1 MFKIFNLEGLF
12 LSKLK
17 RIVSVIL
24 AVTMLMTVAPVST
37 FASAEYAYSENKPKY
52 DYTPHYV
59 DTTATDPVIR
69 VGGDSNPLLPGTK
82 VVKATPSG
90 IPEGAA
96 SALAGAAYAGE
107 TPAASKISVKF
118 IGRKPDGTVNIELK
132 SATTSGTNISV
143 TTGDVG
149 KSVAA
154 VDGKSAWEYTWLV
167 NTGTAT
173 VGDDIVWEITYSF
186 NGDSKTYTA
195 YAYQHVEK
203 TLMQSGYHLFGYRK
217 WWNTS
222 WTPSENGNRYVYL
235 SATFTIQGRN
245 VYAGG
250 FGSGTTVTDGTG
262 DGAWNKGYVNY
273 YSSTVGAGSD
283 FAGLGNDAEGNW
295 SDTATDVGAKL
306 HPGGTMISFHT
317 TDADPIRNSTGE
329 NVLLKENNNNRPRA
343 LAYVDIRRDGGN
355 VANLN
360 LRQVYMIA
368 DTGHSDGH
376 GFHSKWVYTSNSS
389 NPSNWFKGDGVTV
402 PSDFTTTGTI
412 KLNNSGTSSTVSI
425 GEGNRQL
432 IHERGDWMEIY
443 FQSSFNTIGYKD
455 YAIVTQSF
463 AEVDGYQNNV
473 WGTAGMAMAFEVYNT
488 TDLYNV
494 YMNILKG
501 TGTSYSTSLHASDT
515 VTFNKGINPL
525 NNSNFADATKFN
537 EFKAAMDK
545 AGAILQK
552 PDTNQTEINSATS
565 DLIAKYEALTFP
577 DGYSSTVTVKVN
589 FKDAFG
595 NDVAEPLYVD
605 MDNNGVA
612 DAVPVGA
619 TATAYALGSI
629 DNYNF
634 TSGQSDVKTLVID
647 GMTNPAEITFYYEAQ
662 RYHITVYA
670 NNDVGGDEGYGA
682 PAPDGVINSN
692 DYYRFS
698 NAAAAGD
705 QIEVKYG
712 YDVVGTKEHF
722 VLDGLYYDAELTRR
736 VPDIFTMPASNLNL
750 YAKWVTAPLGLLV
763 QPQTTDEN
771 GNVVPL
777 TKDGAAVA
785 PIRVDEISPNEDE
798 SIPALMDRPDTD
810 PYVEGYIFTGYYA
823 DANLTTA
830 LTWPQE
836 FYLGESDHTVYGRFV
851 DVNGKIIFESNGGSN
866 IDDMPF
872 TAGTQVNA
880 PADPT
885 REGYDFAGWY
895 TDNTFA
901 TAINWPVTQ
910 PDNTGFV
917 AYAKW
922 TPQEHYIRF
931 NLNNPNP
938 SPYDTKEIQP
948 RKGLSDSEFKS
959 EDIPNPPRRFGY
971 VFDRWMYNDGT
982 GAVNYTFK
990 KYPTKDIEVVALWRS
1005 VDDSAFV
1012 GIEGYEK
1019 LSGEYKTLYDAN
1031 TNPDG
1036 AKIQAGDIVTFRMT
1050 SLANF
1055 YVGSTLFVF
1064 MYDKDF
1070 FEFVPGTT
1078 TMFKLNGENEYV
1090 SGINATFTEV
1100 TNSSL
1105 LEARWPADLVAEKND
1120 YAAMQIAIDPTVAA
1134 DDYFVA
1140 PMKDGEW
1147 LIEFQLK
1154 VKDNATGSGKVYMD
1168 NAWTRSGANP
1178 MGTMFYGWAE
1188 NSTDP
1193 VYDTINNTVYPDL
1206 TNATETIVLDATPPV
1221 DTTVKLYAAPGA
1233 FSDNTNEKTYTG
1245 RAETEIIGYTD
1256 PEREGYKLAGWK
1268 NKDTASEYAA
1278 WDAGYYAKAG
1288 YGDVVEFEADWQPLP
1303 FEADFYMGIDGAHY
1317 KQVEVLFDA
1326 AVTPPAT
1333 PPTKTGYV
1341 FAGWST
1347 DGENVLTDLGTMD
1360 TTEGKKYYAV
1370 WDPAEDTAFTVEAY
1384 VLAENEN
1391 VYQTYT
1397 YTGTTDSTVKIVR
1410 EADVPATPEAGVTYI
1425 TVESIEAD
1433 LEFYVFD
1440 EDDANNALPI
1450 TGTIDPEGKLVL
1462 KVYFEGKPVTVTFD
1476 ADGGKFSNGE
1486 GQYLS
1491 IGSFNEPI
1499 AIPPENPTKYGY
1511 DFVEWAEFSEDY
1523 TYYED
1528 EAFFASWTPTS
1539 TNIQFIADGVQ
1550 IGELV
1555 ETEFGKAPK
1564 APTAPSKTGWEF
1576 KGWKETADGTDYVT
1590 TLPAVDVIN
1599 DEETGIAKTYY
1610 AHYEQVEINV
1620 IYKVTYADG
1629 RVETKYTDKY
1639 FAGTEVTIRAAETLK
1654 GHTFSGWK
1662 RADGSDAVNFT
1673 MGTEEVIISG
1683 TFTANSIGIVFNANG
1698 GTFGSTEETT
1708 VNTTF
1713 NTTINLPAEPTK
1725 AGYTFKGWATSATA
1739 TSGSTSLGTLTEES
1753 GKYYAVWEA
1762 NTVTYYIDVY
1772 VMDTTGAYPETPE
1785 TTTST
1790 GKVDSE
1796 VTYTPTAMTGFEIAE
1811 ESVLEGTIPATEELH
1826 LVVKYKRNQWNLITT
1841 MDGETVDTIPYY
1853 FEQAVADPPEPQK
1866 TGYSFGGW
1874 TPSVPETMP
1883 NNDVTL
1889 TATMNPNTYNVIYDY
1904 KGGTYQGA
1912 ATTSLPKT
1920 YGTVIPSNDIATDAI
1935 VYEGHTFAYWVVAGT
1950 DTPVEF
1956 TETTPVV
1963 PVDGITFEAVYTV
1976 NEYTVTYSN
1985 RGTTVAQFE
1994 VPYGTTI
2001 EDIKANYAPGEELNP
2016 YYTGHTFKDWAWDSI
2031 GATMPARDVTVLAD
2045 WSVNTYKIEFNENGG
2060 SPVTDIE
2067 VPFNSSTNFSG
2078 VTTKSGYNFEYWY
2091 LDDENTKFNVPTEM
2105 PALDELYGSS
2115 TITLNAKW
2123 SVKAYSITFESKGG
2137 SDVAKIEAN
2146 YGDSIPALAT
2156 PERKGYTFDY
2166 WYLTNEN
2173 TKFEIGTTM
2182 PALDDLYGSANI
2194 TLNAKWT
2201 VKTITITFDSKGG
2214 SAVAPI
2220 TLNYGDYIANR
2231 PADPTMEGYTFT
2243 GWNTQEDGTGDA
2255 YTVPEYMEHDE
2266 DITVYATWEKNQYT
2280 ITFNSDQGSAVDPI
2294 IAYYGDPIT
2303 VPADPTREGYE
2314 FKYWYYRN
2322 RGEAYDF
2329 GTTMPA
2335 LDVKHNINTKS
2346 ITLTA
2351 FWEIQKYTITFD
2363 TDGGSAVAPITED
2376 YGTAI
2381 TKPSDPTKPGYT
2393 FLRWDTEIP
2402 GTMPAN
2408 NMTIKAVWEANEY
2421 TIAFEENGGTDVEN
2435 ITKAYDTDVTA
2446 PANPTKKG
2454 HNFVHWYEQGSEDT
2468 AYVFNKMPLGGV
2480 TLYAK
2485 WDAIEYTININ
2496 ANGGTNKDGSAIE
2509 SIAQDYGTEI
2519 TAPADPVKEG
2529 YTFNGW
2535 FVAGTET
2542 KYTFPETM
2550 PDENVNIEAKW
2561 TINPYDVI
2569 FYNYDGTEYNK
2580 TSPDFGTA
2588 IAAPEGEPVR
2598 EHYTFVGW
2606 SLTNDTTDDET
2617 ETPIDFATAN
2627 LTVTVGG
2634 NKFYPIFK
2642 RVPVTLELIAN
2653 SSARVTTDGAE
2664 PPITGYIYGIAAKT
2678 NVAKLTEKYLA
2689 VKGDGELIVTPTKY
2703 NLCGTGT
2710 KVEVY
2715 DNVDQVVVETYYI
2728 VIFGDLNGDS
2738 YTDTIDRSMLI
2749 NEVFGNTIWS
2759 QPKNLNDEDND
2770 DYAYHLVLAAD
2781 LNGDGNVRDNDLS
2794 LITDVTLYAATI
2806 KQEVEL
2812 TTESK
2817 MVYPS

>member
-37 FASAEYAYSENKPKY
+37 FASAEYASSYEYGSDPQYS
-52 DYTPHYV
+52 YTSYYV
-59 DTTATDPVIR
+59 DTMETDEVVRVADGSNKFLSGNVIT
-69 VGGDSNPLLPGTK
+69 P
-82 VVKATPSG
+82 ATPSG
-90 IPEGAA
+90 IPDAGNTIGKA
-96 SALAGAAYAGE
+96 ALAGEVAELPDVVVTFYGRNPDKVE
-107 TPAASKISVKF
+107 TPESSSLTGKSTSAGVGAVSKNLDETNKVYKYTWKVNSDGLAE
-118 IGRKPDGTVNIELK
+118 IGDTLLWTIKY
-132 SATTSGTNISV
+132 SF
-143 TTGDVG
+143 TGD
-149 KSVAA
+149 
-154 VDGKSAWEYTWLV
+154 E
-167 NTGTAT
+167 NTY
-173 VGDDIVWEITYSF
+173 E
-186 NGDSKTYTA
+186 A
-195 YAYQHVEK
+195 YAYMHVES
-203 TLMQSGYHLFGYRK
+203 TLRQSGYVWFMARGTITFGSMTSSNTYASHIITLQGKNMYSSGFVGSGSGLDRGYLNYHNETGGG
-217 WWNTS
+217 NTS
-222 WTPSENGNRYVYL
+222 ILGCGNETTFNSTDTAFGKQDSTNATMVKIHSENNEGSMGDKLVSADYNRPLSYL
-235 SATFTIQGRN
+235 YLDAGQGETIDTAN
-245 VYAGG
+245 VRQIMMN
-250 FGSGTTVTDGTG
+250 G
-262 DGAWNKGYVNY
+262 DG
-273 YSSTVGAGSD
+273 
-283 FAGLGNDAEGNW
+283 
-295 SDTATDVGAKL
+295 
-306 HPGGTMISFHT
+306 GGTDNKNDYIGFSS
-317 TDADPIRNSTGE
+317 DA
-329 NVLLKENNNNRPRA
+329 NN
-343 LAYVDIRRDGGN
+343 IGTWEESGG
-355 VANLN
+355 
-360 LRQVYMIA
+360 YA
-368 DTGHSDGH
+368 DR
-376 GFHSKWVYTSNSS
+376 SNWDSPT
-389 NPSNWFKGDGVTV
+389 NPSTFKLKGHYQYTYDSNGKPTE
-402 PSDFTTTGTI
+402 
-412 KLNNSGTSSTVSI
+412 STVSVTS
-425 GEGNRQL
+425 GSNNKLLGNA
-432 IHERGDWMEIY
+432 GDWLVSKFTGSPGVGTHY
-443 FQSSFNTIGYKD
+443 FTLATSHWGVSSYK
-455 YAIVTQSF
+455 AFLGSEKT
-463 AEVDGYQNNV
+463 DGV
-473 WGTAGMAMAFEVYNT
+473 WGRAGMSLTVVVYNT
-488 TDLYNV
+488 ANLRAVYNG
-494 YMNILKG
+494 ILRG
-501 TGTSYSTSLHASDT
+501 TGSYGST
-515 VTFNKGINPL
+515 TFNKGANPREEMY
-525 NNSNFADATKFN
+525 NGDWATF
-537 EFKAAMDK
+537 EAALHA
-545 AGAILQK
+545 AGRIIQT
-552 PDTNQTEINSATS
+552 PDTSQTEIDNATT
-565 DLIAKYEALTFP
+565 ALLNAYAGITPKF
-577 DGYSSTVTVKVN
+577 SQTVSVKVN
-589 FKDAFG
+589 FRTQDEVDIAPP
-595 NDVAEPLYVD
+595 VYVQKRV
-605 MDNNGVA
+605 NA
-612 DAVPVGA
+612 DGSTTTDSAVPAGA
-619 TATAYALGSI
+619 KVTAYALKSV
-629 DNYNF
+629 
-634 TSGQSDVKTLVID
+634 SGYTLVDATKTSIATTID
-647 GMTNPAEITFYYEAQ
+647 GTTNPAEITFYYKPATYKIIVNTNNPNTAAQ
-662 RYHITVYA
+662 VEYA
-670 NNDVGGDEGYGA
+670 DIQYGTNFTTSSAYGDM
-682 PAPDGVINSN
+682 
-692 DYYRFS
+692 
-698 NAAAAGD
+698 
-705 QIEVKYG
+705 
-712 YDVVGTKEHF
+712 GTKEYYT
-722 VLDGLYYDAELTRR
+722 LDGLYYDAALTNK
-736 VPDIFTMPASNLNL
+736 VPATFTMPASNLTL

-777 TKDGAAVA
+777 TKDGAAVE
-785 PIRVDEISPNEDE
+785 PIRVDEISPNEDA
-798 SIPALMDRPDTD
+798 SIAVAMDKPETD
-810 PYVEGYIFTGYYA
+810 PYIEGYIFTGYYA
-823 DANLTTA
+823 DAELTTA

-836 FYLGESDHTVYGRFV
+836 FYLGESDRTVYGRFV
-851 DVNGKIIFESNGGSN
+851 DVNGKIIFESNGGTN
-866 IDDMPF
+866 VDDMPF
-872 TAGTQVNA
+872 TAGTPVNA

-931 NLNNPNP
+931 NLNNSDP

-948 RKGLSDSEFKS
+948 RKGLSDSEFKA

-990 KYPTKDIEVVALWRS
+990 KYPTKDIEVVALWRK

-1050 SLANF
+1050 SLADF

-1078 TMFKLNGENEYV
+1078 TMFKLNSENEYV

-1100 TNSSL
+1100 TDSSL
-1105 LEARWPADLVAEKND
+1105 LEARWPTDLTEEKNS
-1120 YAAMQIAIDPTVAA
+1120 YAAMQIAIDPTVTA
-1134 DDYFVA
+1134 DDYNVA
-1140 PMKDGEW
+1140 PMNDGEW

-1154 VKDNATGSGKVYMD
+1154 VKDDATGSGTVYMD
-1168 NAWTRSGANP
+1168 NAWTRSGVNP

-1188 NSTDP
+1188 NSTDA
-1193 VYDTINNTVYPDL
+1193 VFDTINNTVYPDL
-1206 TNATETIVLDATPPV
+1206 TNATETVVLDATAPV
-1221 DTTVKLYAAPGA
+1221 DTTVKLNAAPGA
-1233 FSDNTNEKTYTG
+1233 FADGTSEKTYTG

-1256 PEREGYKLAGWK
+1256 PEREGYKLAGWVNADETSDYTK
-1268 NKDTASEYAA
+1268 WA
-1278 WDAGYYAKAG
+1278 AGYYAKAG
-1288 YGDVVEFEADWQPLP
+1288 YGDTLTFNADWQVLP
-1303 FEADFYMGIDGAHY
+1303 FAADFYMGIDEAHY
-1317 KQVEVLFDA
+1317 KQVMIDYDA
-1326 AVTPPAT
+1326 PVTAPET

-1341 FAGWST
+1341 FAGWSA

-1360 TTEGKKYYAV
+1360 TTAGKKYYAV
-1370 WDPAEDTAFTVEAY
+1370 WDPATDTEFKVEAWILSNSTSKAY
-1384 VLAENEN
+1384 R
-1391 VYQTYT
+1391 TYT

-1433 LEFYVFD
+1433 LEYYVLD
-1440 EDDANNALPI
+1440 ADDANNALPI
-1450 TGTIDPEGKLVL
+1450 TGTIDPKGNLVL
-1462 KVYFEGKPVTVTFD
+1462 KAYFEGKPVTVTFD
-1476 ADGGKFSNGE
+1476 ADGGKFSNGDT
-1486 GQYLS
+1486 QYLS
-1491 IGSFNEPI
+1491 VGPYDEIIVTP
-1499 AIPPENPTKYGY
+1499 AENPTKYGY
-1511 DFVEWAEFSEDY
+1511 EFVEWADFSEDY
-1523 TYYED
+1523 TYNED
-1528 EAFFASWTPTS
+1528 ESFFASWTPTS

-1550 IGELV
+1550 IGDLV
-1555 ETEFGKAPK
+1555 VTEFGKSPK
-1564 APTAPSKTGWEF
+1564 APSAPSKAGWEF

-1590 TLPAVDVIN
+1590 ALPAVDVIN
-1599 DEETGIAKTYY
+1599 DEATGIAKTYY
-1610 AHYEQVEINV
+1610 AHYEQTEINV

-1629 RVETKYTDKY
+1629 TVETKYTDKY
-1639 FAGTEVTIRAAETLK
+1639 FADTDVTIRDAETLK
-1654 GHTFSGWK
+1654 GYTFSGWK
-1662 RADGSDAVNFT
+1662 FADGSDAANFT

-1683 TFTANSIGIVFNANG
+1683 TFTAKEIGIVFNANG
-1698 GTFGSTEETT
+1698 GTFADGVETT

-1713 NTTINLPAEPTK
+1713 NTTINLPAEPTR
-1725 AGYTFKGWATSATA
+1725 AGYTFKGWAISAAA

-1772 VMDTTGAYPETPE
+1772 VMDTTGAYPATPE
-1785 TTTST
+1785 TTTAT

-1796 VTYTPTAMTGFEIAE
+1796 VTYTPEARTGFEIADD
-1811 ESVLEGTIPATEELH
+1811 SDLEGTIPATGELRII
-1826 LVVKYKRNQWNLITT
+1826 VKYERNQWNLITI

-1853 FEQAVADPPEPQK
+1853 FEQAVTDPPEPQK
-1866 TGYSFGGW
+1866 SGYSFGGW
-1874 TPSVPETMP
+1874 TPDVPETMP

-1912 ATTSLPKT
+1912 ATTTLPKT
-1920 YGTVIPSNDIATDAI
+1920 FGTVIPSTDIATDAI
-1935 VYEGHTFAYWVVAGT
+1935 VYEGHTFDHWVIAGT

-1956 TETTPVV
+1956 TDTTPVV

-1976 NEYTVTYSN
+1976 NKYIVTYSN

-2001 EDIKANYAPGEELNP
+2001 ADIKANYAPGEDLKP
-2016 YYTGHTFKDWAWDSI
+2016 TYTGHTFKDWDWDAI
-2031 GATMPARDVTVLAD
+2031 GATMPARPITVLAD
-2045 WSVNTYKIEFNENGG
+2045 WDINTYKIEFNENGG
-2060 SPVTDIE
+2060 SSVTDIE
-2067 VPFNSSTNFSG
+2067 VPYNSSTNFSG
-2078 VTTKSGYNFEYWY
+2078 VTTKSGYSFEYWY
-2091 LDDENTKFNVPTEM
+2091 LDDENTKFEIPTEM

-2123 SVKAYSITFESKGG
+2123 SVKAYTITFDSKGG
-2137 SDVAKIEAN
+2137 SEVAKIEAN
-2146 YGDSIPALAT
+2146 YGADIPALAT
-2156 PERKGYTFDY
+2156 PEKKGHTFDY

-2173 TKFEIGTTM
+2173 TKFEIGSTM

-2214 SAVAPI
+2214 SAVDPI
-2220 TLNYGDYIANR
+2220 TLNYGDYIVNR
-2231 PADPTMEGYTFT
+2231 PADPTLEGYTFT
-2243 GWNTQEDGTGDA
+2243 GWNTKEDGTGDA
-2255 YTVPEYMEHDE
+2255 YTVPEIMEHDE
-2266 DITVYATWEKNQYT
+2266 NITVYATWEKNQYT
-2280 ITFNSDQGSAVDPI
+2280 IIFNSNQGSAVDPI
-2294 IAYYGDPIT
+2294 TAYYGDPIT
-2303 VPADPTREGYE
+2303 VPANPIREGYE
-2314 FKYWYYRN
+2314 FKHWYYRN
-2322 RGEAYDF
+2322 PNEAYDF

-2346 ITLTA
+2346 ITLLA
-2351 FWEIQKYTITFD
+2351 SWEIQKYTITFD
-2363 TDGGSAVAPITED
+2363 TDGGSSIEPITED
-2376 YGTAI
+2376 FGTAI
-2381 TKPSDPTKPGYT
+2381 TKPADPTKPGHT

-2402 GTMPAN
+2402 GTMPAKD
-2408 NMTIKAVWEANEY
+2408 MTIKAIWEANKY
-2421 TIAFEENGGTDVEN
+2421 TITFEENGGTDVED

-2446 PANPTKKG
+2446 PAAPTKKG

-2468 AYVFNKMPLGGV
+2468 AYVFDKMPLGGT

-2496 ANGGTNKDGSAIE
+2496 ANGGTNKDGSAID
-2509 SIAQDYGTEI
+2509 SITQDYGTAV

-2535 FVAGTET
+2535 YVAGTET

-2550 PDENVNIEAKW
+2550 PDENVNVEAKW

-2588 IAAPEGEPVR
+2588 IAAPAGEPVR

-2627 LTVTVGG
+2627 LTVKVGG

-2715 DNVDQVVVETYYI
+2715 DKVDQVVVETYYV

-2759 QPKNLNDEDND
+2759 QTKGLDGNDND

-2781 LNGDGNVRDNDLS
+2781 LNGDGSVRDNDLS
-2794 LITDVTLYAATI
+2794 LLTDVTLYAATI

>member
-37 FASAEYAYSENKPKY
+37 FASAEYAYSENDPKY

-59 DTTATDPVIR
+59 DTTATDTVIR
-69 VGGDSNPLLPGTK
+69 VGDQNNPLLPGTK

-90 IPEGAA
+90 IPGDVVTQL
-96 SALAGAAYAGE
+96 SSAAYAGE

-118 IGRKPDGTVNIELK
+118 IGRKPDGTVNITQK
-132 SATTSGTNISV
+132 SATSSGTVVSV
-143 TTGDVG
+143 IAGDVG
-149 KSVAA
+149 KSIAA
-154 VDGKSAWEYTWLV
+154 VDGKSAWEYTWQV
-167 NTGTAT
+167 NEGTAT
-173 VGDDIVWEITYSF
+173 VGDDIVWEITYGF

-203 TLMQSGYHLFGYRK
+203 TLMQSGFHIMATRIEGIDLGFI
-217 WWNTS
+217 
-222 WTPSENGNRYVYL
+222 GNWEVKTYL
-235 SATFTIQGRN
+235 GATFTIQGRN
-245 VYAGG
+245 VYADG
-250 FGSGTTVTDGTG
+250 FGDGDDPKDWNRGYINLFSSKAGEGG
-262 DGAWNKGYVNY
+262 D
-273 YSSTVGAGSD
+273 
-283 FAGLGNDAEGNW
+283 FLGLGASVEGNW
-295 SDTATDVGAKL
+295 SDDPDAVGL
-306 HPGGTMISFHT
+306 HDDTNGTMISYWSPDST
-317 TDADPIRNSTGE
+317 EIGTEVLKDATSN
-329 NVLLKENNNNRPRA
+329 KPRA
-343 LAYVDIRRDGGN
+343 KAYVDIRRDGGN
-355 VANLN
+355 IENLN
-360 LRQVYMIA
+360 LRMVYMLA
-368 DTGHSDGH
+368 DEGNNKHI
-376 GFHSKWVYTSNSS
+376 GFHGSPMTSNVSQPSS
-389 NPSNWFKGDGVTV
+389 WSSATA
-402 PSDFTTTGTI
+402 PSDFQVKDLLLYSGSTASASISSDTYFLANKGEWLAI
-412 KLNNSGTSSTVSI
+412 RYKGVFNSVKSA
-425 GEGNRQL
+425 E
-432 IHERGDWMEIY
+432 Y
-443 FQSSFNTIGYKD
+443 A
-455 YAIVTQSF
+455 AIVKVVALNDSGET
-463 AEVDGYQNNV
+463 DTV
-473 WGTAGMAMAFEVYNT
+473 WGTAGMTMAFEVYNT

-494 YMNILKG
+494 YMGILKG
-501 TGTSYSTSLHASDT
+501 TGTSYNTTLHASDT

-537 EFKAAMDK
+537 EFKAAMDV

-577 DGYSSTVTVKVN
+577 EGYSSTVTVKVN

-605 MDNNGVA
+605 MDNDGVA

-662 RYHITVYA
+662 RWNITVYA
-670 NNDVGGDEGYGA
+670 NNDVGGDGYGTE
-682 PAPDGVINSN
+682 APDGVINSN

-705 QIEVKYG
+705 QVEVKYG

-722 VLDGLYYDAELTRR
+722 VLDGLYYDAELTDR
-736 VPDIFTMPASNLNL
+736 VPDIFTMPARHLNV

-763 QPQTTDEN
+763 QPQTTDES
-771 GNVVPL
+771 GNVVAL
-777 TKDGAAVA
+777 TVDGTAVE
-785 PIRVDEISPNEDE
+785 PIRVDEIAPYEDT
-798 SIPALMDRPDTD
+798 SVPALMDRPDTD

-872 TAGTQVNA
+872 TAGEPVDA

-901 TAINWPVTQ
+901 TAISWPVTQ

-922 TPQEHYIRF
+922 TAQEHTISF

-990 KYPTKDIEVVALWRS
+990 KYPTKDIEVVALWRA

-1070 FEFVPGTT
+1070 FEFVPGKTV
-1078 TMFKLNGENEYV
+1078 MFKLNGENEYV

-1100 TNSSL
+1100 TDSSL
-1105 LEARWPADLVAEKND
+1105 LEARWPADLAEEMND

-1134 DDYFVA
+1134 DDYYVA

-1147 LIEFQLK
+1147 LIEFQLR
-1154 VKDNATGSGKVYMD
+1154 VKDDATGSGTVYMD

-1188 NSTDP
+1188 NSTDA
-1193 VYDTINNTVYPDL
+1193 VFDTVNNTVYPDL
-1206 TNATETIVLDATPPV
+1206 TNATETIVLDDTTPV
-1221 DTTVKLYAAPGA
+1221 DTTVTLYAAPGA
-1233 FSDNTNEKTYTG
+1233 FSDGTDEKTYTG

-1256 PEREGYKLAGWK
+1256 PDREGYELAGWK
-1268 NKDTASEYAA
+1268 NKDTASEYTE

-1303 FEADFYMGIDGAHY
+1303 FAADFYMGIGEAHY
-1317 KQVEVLFDA
+1317 EQIKILFDA
-1326 AVTPPAT
+1326 EVTAPET

-1360 TTEGKKYYAV
+1360 TTKGKKYYAV
-1370 WDPAEDTAFTVEAY
+1370 WAPAEDTAFTVEAY
-1384 VLAENEN
+1384 VLAEQEG
-1391 VYQTYT
+1391 VYKTYS

-1425 TVESIEAD
+1425 TVESIESD
-1433 LEFYVFD
+1433 LEYYVLD

-1491 IGSFNEPI
+1491 VGPYFTEIVLPD
-1499 AIPPENPTKYGY
+1499 ENPTKYGY
-1511 DFVEWAEFSEDY
+1511 DFVEWIDEYGDPYDESFVY
-1523 TYYED
+1523 FED
-1528 EAFFASWTPTS
+1528 ETYTASWAPVK

-1599 DEETGIAKTYY
+1599 NEETGIAKTYY

-1629 RVETKYTDKY
+1629 TVETKYTDKY
-1639 FAGTEVTIRAAETLK
+1639 YAGTDVTIRDAETLK
-1654 GHTFSGWK
+1654 GHNFSGWK

-1698 GTFGSTEETT
+1698 GTFGNTEETT

-1785 TTTST
+1785 TTTAT

-1796 VTYTPTAMTGFEIAE
+1796 VTYTPTARTGFEIAE
-1811 ESVLEGTIPATEELH
+1811 ESVLEGTIPATEELRII
-1826 LVVKYKRNQWNLITT
+1826 VKYERNQWNLITT

-1853 FEQAVADPPEPQK
+1853 FEQAVTDPPEPEK
-1866 TGYSFGGW
+1866 SGYSFGGW

-1904 KGGTYQGA
+1904 KGGIYQGA
-1912 ATTSLPKT
+1912 ATTSLSKT
-1920 YGTVIPSNDIATDAI
+1920 YGTVIPSTDIATDNI

-2016 YYTGHTFKDWAWDSI
+2016 YYTGHTFKDWLWDSI

-2067 VPFNSSTNFSG
+2067 VPYNSSINFSE

-2091 LDDENTKFNVPTEM
+2091 LGDDDSNKVTLPTEM

-2123 SVKAYSITFESKGG
+2123 SVKAYSITFDSKGG

-2156 PERKGYTFDY
+2156 PEKKGYTFDY

-2243 GWNTQEDGTGDA
+2243 GWNTNEDGTGDA

-2303 VPADPTREGYE
+2303 VPDNPTKEGYE
-2314 FKYWYYRN
+2314 FIRWYYKN
-2322 RGEAYDF
+2322 PSEAYDF
-2329 GTTMPA
+2329 GTTMAA
-2335 LDVKHNINTKS
+2335 LDVKHGITAKS
-2346 ITLTA
+2346 ITVYAL
-2351 FWEIQKYTITFD
+2351 WEIQQYTITFD
-2363 TDGGSAVAPITED
+2363 TDGGSAIEPITD
-2376 YGTAI
+2376 DFGTAI
-2381 TKPSDPTKPGYT
+2381 TKPADPTKPGYT

-2402 GTMPAN
+2402 GTMPATD
-2408 NMTIKAVWEANEY
+2408 MTIKAIWEANEY
-2421 TIAFEENGGTDVEN
+2421 TITFEENGGSDVTD

-2446 PANPTKKG
+2446 PEAPTKTG
-2454 HNFVHWYEQGSEDT
+2454 HDFVYWYEAGSEDT
-2468 AYVFNKMPLGGV
+2468 AYVFDKMPLGGV

-2542 KYTFPETM
+2542 EYTFPETM

-2580 TSPDFGTA
+2580 TSPDYGTA
-2588 IAAPEGEPVR
+2588 ISAPEGEPVR

-2678 NVAKLTEKYLA
+2678 NTTKLTEEYLA

-2738 YTDTIDRSMLI
+2738 YTDTIDRSMIL
-2749 NEVFGNTIWS
+2749 NETSYNTIWS
-2759 QPKNLNDEDND
+2759 QTKDLDGNDND

-2781 LNGDGNVRDNDLS
+2781 LNGDGRIDDTDSS
-2794 LITDVTLYAATI
+2794 LLTSVTLYAATI

>member
-37 FASAEYAYSENKPKY
+37 FASAEYASSYQYGSDPTY
-52 DYTPHYV
+52 TYTPYYY
-59 DTTATDPVIR
+59 DTMETDEVVR
-69 VGGDSNPLLPGTK
+69 VADQSNKFAAGEYI
-82 VVKATPSG
+82 VAATPSG
-90 IPEGAA
+90 IPDSGNNIGKA
-96 SALAGAAYAGE
+96 ALAGEVTELPDVVITFY
-107 TPAASKISVKF
+107 
-118 IGRKPDGTVNIELK
+118 GRKPDTIETPTSSSLTGK
-132 SATTSGTNISV
+132 STTAEATNRQETFDETNKVYRYSWKV
-143 TTGDVG
+143 TEGKQAVAGDTILWTIEYGFTGD
-149 KSVAA
+149 K
-154 VDGKSAWEYTWLV
+154 
-167 NTGTAT
+167 NTY
-173 VGDDIVWEITYSF
+173 E
-186 NGDSKTYTA
+186 A
-195 YAYQHVEK
+195 YAYMHVEN
-203 TLMQSGYHLFGYRK
+203 TLRQSGYVWFMERANLTGRANTYASHVVTLQGKNMYSSSAFLGSKNKDRGYLNFHNETDGGSTSMLGVGNESTFNSTDAAFGRQD
-217 WWNTS
+217 NTNGTMVKLQDETRGS
-222 WTPSENGNRYVYL
+222 YSGHGDIWVGADGNRALSYL
-235 SATFTIQGRN
+235 YLDAGQGETIDTAN
-245 VYAGG
+245 VRQIIIN
-250 FGSGTTVTDGTG
+250 G
-262 DGAWNKGYVNY
+262 DGG
-273 YSSTVGAGSD
+273 GSD
-283 FAGLGNDAEGNW
+283 
-295 SDTATDVGAKL
+295 
-306 HPGGTMISFHT
+306 
-317 TDADPIRNSTGE
+317 
-329 NVLLKENNNNRPRA
+329 
-343 LAYVDIRRDGGN
+343 
-355 VANLN
+355 NLN
-360 LRQVYMIA
+360 LGIGFSEDVNNIGTWEE
-368 DTGHSDGH
+368 TGGYA
-376 GFHSKWVYTSNSS
+376 GRSNWDNPT
-389 NPSNWFKGDGVTV
+389 NPSTFKFKGHYKYSYNETR
-402 PSDFTTTGTI
+402 
-412 KLNNSGTSSTVSI
+412 TSATESTVSVPSKTNTTVAVDC
-425 GEGNRQL
+425 GEWWVSKFTGSPSVGTHYYTMATSHWGNSPNKSN
-432 IHERGDWMEIY
+432 G
-443 FQSSFNTIGYKD
+443 
-455 YAIVTQSF
+455 
-463 AEVDGYQNNV
+463 V
-473 WGTAGMAMAFEVYNT
+473 WGRAGMSLTVVVYNT
-488 TDLYNV
+488 ANLRAVYNG
-494 YMNILKG
+494 ILRG
-501 TGTSYSTSLHASDT
+501 TGSYGST
-515 VTFNKGINPL
+515 TFNKGANPREEMF
-525 NNSNFADATKFN
+525 NGDWATF
-537 EFKAAMDK
+537 EAAMHA
-545 AGAILQK
+545 AGRIIQT
-552 PDTNQTEINSATS
+552 PDTSQTEIDNATNALLNAYANITPKFSAT
-565 DLIAKYEALTFP
+565 
-577 DGYSSTVTVKVN
+577 VNVKVN
-589 FKDAFG
+589 FRVEDTT
-595 NDVAEPLYVD
+595 VD
-605 MDNNGVA
+605 IAPPVNVQTRINA
-612 DAVPVGA
+612 DGSTTTDSAVPAGA
-619 TATAYALGSI
+619 KVTAYALKSVAG
-629 DNYNF
+629 Y
-634 TSGQSDVKTLVID
+634 TLVNATETSKVETID
-647 GMTNPAEITFYYEAQ
+647 GTTNPAEITFYYKPATYE
-662 RYHITVYA
+662 IIINT
-670 NNDVGGDEGYGA
+670 NNPNVAPQIIYSDIAYGA
-682 PAPDGVINSN
+682 VISPTVAYPDM
-692 DYYRFS
+692 
-698 NAAAAGD
+698 
-705 QIEVKYG
+705 
-712 YDVVGTKEHF
+712 GTKEHF
-722 VLDGLYYDAELTRR
+722 VLDGLYYDAEFKEKL
-736 VPDIFTMPASNLNL
+736 PDPFTMPAKPLTL

-785 PIRVDEISPNEDE
+785 PIRVDEISPDEDE
-798 SIPALMDRPDTD
+798 SVAVYMDKPETD

-836 FYLGESDHTVYGRFV
+836 FYLGESDRTVYGRFV

-866 IDDMPF
+866 IDDIPF
-872 TAGTQVNA
+872 TAGTPVNA
-880 PADPT
+880 PAEEPT

-990 KYPTKDIEVVALWRS
+990 KYPTKDIEVVALWRK
-1005 VDDSAFV
+1005 VEDSAFI

-1050 SLANF
+1050 SLADF

-1105 LEARWPADLVAEKND
+1105 LEARWPADLAEEMND

-1147 LIEFQLK
+1147 LVEFQLR
-1154 VKDNATGSGKVYMD
+1154 VKDDATGSGKVYMD

-1193 VYDTINNTVYPDL
+1193 VYDTVNNTVYPDL
-1206 TNATETIVLDATPPV
+1206 ENATETIVLDATPPV

-1256 PEREGYKLAGWK
+1256 PEREGYELVGWK
-1268 NKDTASEYAA
+1268 NKDTASEYTE

-1303 FEADFYMGIDGAHY
+1303 FAADFYMGIDEAHY
-1317 KQVEVLFDA
+1317 KQVEILFDA
-1326 AVTPPAT
+1326 AVTPPTT

-1347 DGENVLTDLGTMD
+1347 DGKNVLTDLGTMD

-1384 VLAENEN
+1384 VLAEQED
-1391 VYQTYT
+1391 VYQTFS

-1425 TVESIEAD
+1425 TVESLEAD
-1433 LEFYVFD
+1433 LEYYVLD

-1486 GQYLS
+1486 SQYLS
-1491 IGSFNEPI
+1491 VGPYFTEIVLPTET
-1499 AIPPENPTKYGY
+1499 PTKYGY
-1511 DFVEWAEFSEDY
+1511 DFVEWIDEYGDPYDESFVY
-1523 TYYED
+1523 FED
-1528 EAFFASWTPTS
+1528 ETYTASWTPVS

-1576 KGWKETADGTDYVT
+1576 RGWKETADGTDYVT

-1796 VTYTPTAMTGFEIAE
+1796 VSYTPTARTGFEIAE

-1853 FEQAVADPPEPQK
+1853 FEQTVADPPEPQK
-1866 TGYSFGGW
+1866 SGYGFGGW

-1920 YGTVIPSNDIATDAI
+1920 YGTVIPSTDIATDNI
-1935 VYEGHTFAYWVVAGT
+1935 VYEGHTFAYWVIAGT

-1976 NEYTVTYSN
+1976 NKYTVTYSN

-2001 EDIKANYAPGEELNP
+2001 EEIKASYAPGEELNP

-2045 WSVNTYKIEFNENGG
+2045 WDVNTYKIEFNENGG

-2243 GWNTQEDGTGDA
+2243 GWNTKEDGTGDA
-2255 YTVPEYMEHDE
+2255 YTVPESMEHDK

-2280 ITFNSDQGSAVDPI
+2280 IIFNSNQGSAVDPI
-2294 IAYYGDPIT
+2294 TAYYGDPIT
-2303 VPADPTREGYE
+2303 VPANPTREGHE
-2314 FKYWYYRN
+2314 FKHWYYKN
-2322 RGEAYDF
+2322 PGEAYDF
-2329 GTTMPA
+2329 GTTMAA
-2335 LDVKHNINTKS
+2335 LDVKHGISTKS
-2346 ITLTA
+2346 ITVNAL
-2351 FWEIQKYTITFD
+2351 WEIQKYTITFD

-2393 FLRWDTEIP
+2393 FLKWDTEIP

-2408 NMTIKAVWEANEY
+2408 NMTIKAIWEANEY

-2468 AYVFNKMPLGGV
+2468 AYVFDKMPLGGV

-2509 SIAQDYGTEI
+2509 SIAQDYGTAVI
-2519 TAPADPVKEG
+2519 APADPVKEG
-2529 YTFNGW
+2529 HTFNGW
-2535 FVAGTET
+2535 YVVGTET

-2710 KVEVY
+2710 RVDVW
-2715 DNVDQVVVETYYI
+2715 DNVDEKIVETYYI